1 MTATK
6 IDWTARA
13 REVGAVCAE
22 RAAQH
27 DRSGDFVAEN
37 YVDLKRAGLLSAAIP
52 ADLGGGGA
60 THTEIC
66 SMLRELGRHCGS
78 TSLALSM
85 HTHLVAAAVW
95 RHLHGMPAEAL
106 LRNVAAKNLVLVST
120 GASDWLQSNGTL
132 ERVDGGYRF
141 SGVKIF
147 GSGSPVGDLMIT
159 SAPYEDPKDGRLVLH
174 FSVPMSDPGVAVGN
188 DWDTLGMR
196 GTGSQTMRMTNV
208 LIPDDRI
215 TVRRPAQ
222 GWHPAW
228 SVVAVVALPIVMGAY
243 MGVAD
248 AARDLA
254 VEQAKRRESE
264 PQTAVLV
271 GELENAHAS
280 ARLAWEAGV
289 ANAANYDFEPKL
301 ELANRSLMYK
311 TLTTNGVLKTVAKA
325 MEVAGGIGF
334 FRRFGLEQLFRDAQG
349 AQYHPLPEKKQQI
362 FTGRIALGLDP
373 VG

>member
-1 MTATK
+1 MTAAK
-6 IDWTARA
+6 MDWTARA
-13 REVGAVCAE
+13 REVGGICAE

-27 DRSGDFVAEN
+27 DRTGDFVAGN
-37 YVDLKRAGLLSAAIP
+37 YTELKRAGLLSAAIP

-60 THTEIC
+60 THAEVCQI
-66 SMLRELGRHCGS
+66 LRELGRHCGS

-85 HTHLVAAAVW
+85 HTHLVSAAVW
-95 RHLHGMPAEAL
+95 RHLHGLPAEAL

-132 ERVDGGYRF
+132 ERVDGGYKF
-141 SGVKIF
+141 SGSKIF

-159 SAPYEDPKDGRLVLH
+159 SARYSDPKEGPQVLH
-174 FSVPMSDPGVAVGN
+174 FSVPMSDPGVTLGN

-196 GTGSQTMRMTNV
+196 GTGSQTIRIENAFV
-208 LIPDDRI
+208 PDDRI

-228 SVVAVVALPIVMGAY
+228 SVVAVVALPIVMGTY
-243 MGVAD
+243 VGVAD
-248 AARDLA
+248 SARDLA

-271 GELENAHAS
+271 RELENAHAS
-280 ARLAWEAGV
+280 ARLAWEAGI
-289 ANAANYDFEPKL
+289 ANAANYDFEPKM
-301 ELANRSLMYK
+301 ELANQSLMYK
-311 TLTTNGVLKTVAKA
+311 TLTTNAVLHTVAKA
-325 MEVAGGIGF
+325 LEVAGGIGF